1 MNKWLFGILMNVK
14 NWKIIKIGEN
24 LGFDCG
30 KDLELKGDRKKVTSR
45 VLLRKLKIAMS
56 FIKVQK
62 RKRSEKLLYCDSLH
76 TDYTLA

>member
-30 KDLELKGDRKKVTSR
+30 KDLSSKGTGKKVTPR
-45 VLLRKLKIAMS
+45 VSLGKLKIL
-56 FIKVQK
+56 F
-62 RKRSEKLLYCDSLH
+62 EKALV
-76 TDYTLA
+76 